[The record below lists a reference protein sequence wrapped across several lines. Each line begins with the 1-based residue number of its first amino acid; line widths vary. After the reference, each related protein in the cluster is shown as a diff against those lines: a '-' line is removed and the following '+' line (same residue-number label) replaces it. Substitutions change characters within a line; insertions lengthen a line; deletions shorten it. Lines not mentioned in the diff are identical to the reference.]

1 MTAHRPI
8 LILGCALSVLTAGFG
23 QQAPSA
29 SKKVAEQEGA
39 QRQGSDPGHLGLARR
54 LAHDWTRQAAVDEA
68 AASGDAMTPL
78 LLSWAENPPDGIM
91 ARFLDVGLADAFG
104 RMKTEAAVPFLV
116 RVIDLDRSIGSFAPW
131 IKSAENI
138 EAAYPAA
145 AALIRIGPA
154 GARAVIKAADGP
166 MTREQRRLAIF
177 VVARTKGVPEARLF
191 LTQAL
196 AWANSEREWAEIG
209 LKALEP

>member
-1 MTAHRPI
+1 
-8 LILGCALSVLTAGFG
+8 
-23 QQAPSA
+23 
-29 SKKVAEQEGA
+29 
-39 QRQGSDPGHLGLARR
+39 LARR
-54 LAHDWTRQAAVDEA
+54 LADDWTREAAVEEVV
-68 AASGDAMTPL
+68 ASADAMIPL
-78 LLSWAENPPDGIM
+78 LLSWTAKPPDGIM

-104 RMKTEAAVPFLV
+104 RMKTEAAIPFLV
-116 RVIDLDRSIGSFAPW
+116 REIDLDRSIASFAPW
-131 IKSAENI
+131 IKPAENI

-177 VVARTKGVPEARLF
+177 VVGRTKGAPEAREF
-191 LTQAL
+191 LTTAL
-196 AWANSEREWAEIG
+196 AWANSEREWAERG